1 MSRKLQARGHGALS
15 EFPSPLLRLMAAAI
29 DVLMI
34 VGFLALFLY
43 FTETPPLPDPEGA
56 GWLLLVWSSAWLVQV
71 YFFGG
76 TLGQCALGLGRLPE
90 SDSDRTPFLE
100 KLAHPVLQL
109 EKLSLGRKAQ
119 VGLFS
124 TVLTTLVFFG
134 VERTCLNHPLW
145 IVAKPLSASEAKL
158 PAALRLLGEEPTRN
172 QSRILIWPK
181 QEASLTLGDSQKGT
195 LETGWTQ
202 EAKTCLTGSFLKRFS
217 LPCLNL
223 RSQLL
228 APTVLSW
235 ERELGKNLRW
245 ELSWLDIESGCALLS
260 AQGKGRIHSACLTV
274 GPEGG
279 ILRGI
284 IRHPERPEILVRQ
297 ANQILL
303 GAIKRPFVE

>member
-15 EFPSPLLRLMAAAI
+15 EIPSLLLRFAAAAI

-34 VGFLALFLY
+34 VGFLALFLF

-76 TLGQCALGLGRLPE
+76 TLGQRALGLGRLPE
-90 SDSDRTPFLE
+90 SDSDRNPFLE
-100 KLAHPVLQL
+100 KLAQPVMQL

-119 VGLFS
+119 VTLFS
-124 TVLTTLVFFG
+124 AVLTTLVFFG

-145 IVAKPLSASEAKL
+145 LAAKPLSASGAEL

-172 QSRILIWPK
+172 QGRVLHWQK
-181 QEASLTLGDSQKGT
+181 QEVSLTLGDSQKET
-195 LETGWTQ
+195 LEAGWMRQ
-202 EAKTCLTGSFLKRFS
+202 AKVCLTGSFLKRFS

-235 ERELGKNLRW
+235 ERELGRNLRW
-245 ELSWLDIESGCALLS
+245 ELSWLDTESGCALLS
-260 AQGKGRIHSACLTV
+260 ARGKGRIHSACLTV
-274 GPEGG
+274 GAEGVT
-279 ILRGI
+279 LRGI

-303 GAIKRPFVE
+303 GAIKSASNP